1 MMWEGSEVYILIVV
15 MLIVE
20 SVGWRGR
27 GRELGLVQHQWGRG
41 AVGAGGRAEGGGGG
55 GAAGVVPSL
64 GRLPH
69 DAAILIFCWF

>member
-20 SVGWRGR
+20 SLGWR
-27 GRELGLVQHQWGRG
+27 GRELGLVQPQWGRG
-41 AVGAGGRAEGGGGG
+41 AVGAGGRAEGWG
-55 GAAGVVPSL
+55 GAVATGVVPSL

>member
-1 MMWEGSEVYILIVV
+1 MMGQGSEVYILIVV

-20 SVGWRGR
+20 SVGRQ
-27 GRELGLVQHQWGRG
+27 LGLVQHQWGRR

-64 GRLPH
+64 GRLLH

>member
-1 MMWEGSEVYILIVV
+1 MMGQGSEVYILIVV

-20 SVGWRGR
+20 SVGRWGR
-27 GRELGLVQHQWGRG
+27 GRELGLVQHQWGRR
-41 AVGAGGRAEGGGGG
+41 AVGAGGRAEGGG

-64 GRLPH
+64 GRLLH

>member
-1 MMWEGSEVYILIVV
+1 MMGQGSEVYILIVV

-20 SVGWRGR
+20 SVGRRGPQ
-27 GRELGLVQHQWGRG
+27 LGLVQHQWGRR

-64 GRLPH
+64 GRLLH

>member
-1 MMWEGSEVYILIVV
+1 MMGQGSEVYILIVV

-20 SVGWRGR
+20 SVGRWGR
-27 GRELGLVQHQWGRG
+27 GRELGLVQHQWGRR

-64 GRLPH
+64 GRLLH